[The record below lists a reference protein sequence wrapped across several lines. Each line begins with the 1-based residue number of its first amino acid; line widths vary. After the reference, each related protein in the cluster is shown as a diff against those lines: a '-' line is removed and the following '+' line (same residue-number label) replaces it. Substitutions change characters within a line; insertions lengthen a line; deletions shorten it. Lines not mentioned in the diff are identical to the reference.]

1 MKKIRIT
8 LFGSVPSKKNSKRR
22 IRRGNHI
29 FMVPSLNHEVW
40 HTQHMGTLAEFAY
53 SKNPIKTV
61 KEIIIDFYVE
71 NKRKADLSNKAESI
85 MDLLVDASVI
95 EDDNFFVVP
104 RLILNYKGQDKE
116 KPRAEIDIL
125 L

>member
-1 MKKIRIT
+1 
-8 LFGSVPSKKNSKRR
+8 
-22 IRRGNHI
+22 
-29 FMVPSLNHEVW
+29 
-40 HTQHMGTLAEFAY
+40 MGTLAEFAY